1 MTVTDQAAAEVKFRE
16 LEPREALLARLF
28 DAMEAADEA
37 VKGLVK
43 HDLTALVPE
52 LEAARAEAEAALE
65 AAEKAVEEPEAQ
77 VRAAEAGVRECAEKM
92 TELAG
97 SLADPDLHLRVE
109 SRRWYAEYER
119 ERNELQKKLD
129 FAQLVAGP
137 LHHARQEARN
147 AYVQCCADLRA
158 LGLQI
163 AYFPYGPDGQ
173 ETDSYKLWRRDRGSL
188 FPLLLN
194 WDHKSPPSWPAA
206 MTALRLACLAT
217 GYRGEDLPT
226 EAEKAGMGPEE
237 FRHGRRDEYPARPG
251 AVDGRGHSS
260 GQGWDSRTQPWN
272 VARAASRITA
282 PLPRYRV
289 MRVSPIIGRCPR
301 RGTSGSGRG
310 RWLCR
315 SDYLRVG

>member
-16 LEPREALLARLF
+16 LEPREVLLARLF

-194 WDHKSPPSWPAA
+194 WDRESSEWPAA

-226 EAEKAGMGPEE
+226 EAEKAAWALKNSGMADAMSTP
-237 FRHGRRDEYPARPG
+237 PAPAPSMAEVIALDKAGIVNAALER
-251 AVDGRGHSS
+251 SS
-260 GQGWDSRTQPWN
+260 
-272 VARAASRITA
+272 SRIEDYRTA
-282 PLPRYRV
+282 PAVPRNARVADYRQV
-289 MRVSPIIGRCPR
+289 PTARDLGIR
-301 RGTSGSGRG
+301 
-310 RWLCR
+310 
-315 SDYLRVG
+315 